1 MNVQAPAQ
9 ADARIAQMQELAPG
23 PLGTVGN
30 RRFTPQQG
38 GTVPASRASV
48 FPFDNCSVEDLEFDL
63 GNASGDARAQLVHC
77 IEARVLSRCVGNLL
91 GNLTAP
97 ANDEPAL
104 TRIAKEL
111 EQISGLSQGN
121 LFDSASG
128 EQVLFAYLK
137 AMTYPD
143 LIALCDG
150 VFNHPQ
156 AYEAVLDR
164 ISPAELRPLA
174 AEMLDQ
180 VGNAAFQQLARVV
193 VSEPLDRISEMLNAT
208 SVDGE
213 KLAAQLNT
221 LHTGLPTLDAI
232 EIADRFPTVSMLDI
246 YFQSLSKNEF
256 DARMAGLPYQKL
268 RTADNALYKLS
279 NSPEKLQALTVR
291 ELLGKLLGREVYA
304 RARPGLK
311 LLENSL
317 AQVRV
322 APHEKRESLA
332 MPILTALVQ
341 DYDLFGWAPNEMI
354 EELRELM
361 QQGVDILA
369 GIRCRN
375 LQVEARATA

>member
-1 MNVQAPAQ
+1 MNVQAPVQ
-9 ADARIAQMQELAPG
+9 ADARIAQMQGLAPG

-48 FPFDNCSVEDLEFDL
+48 FPFDNCSIEDLEFDL

-150 VFNHPQ
+150 VFNHPH
-156 AYEAVLDR
+156 AYDAVLDR

-180 VGNAAFQQLARVV
+180 VGNAAFQQLARMI
-193 VSEPLDRISEMLNAT
+193 VSESLDRISEMLNTT

-221 LHTGLPTLDAI
+221 LHTGLPTPDAI
-232 EIADRFPTVSMLDI
+232 GAADRFPAVSMLDI

-268 RTADNALYKLS
+268 RTADNALYELS

-369 GIRCRN
+369 GVRCRN

>member
-23 PLGTVGN
+23 PRGTVGT

-354 EELRELM
+354 EEL
-361 QQGVDILA
+361 G
-369 GIRCRN
+369 N
-375 LQVEARATA
+375 